1 MAELGKAGDPPNPAT
16 VLREPARLAAVDAVR
31 AVDQLTVDAFARSVS
46 LAVRLLDAR
55 MALISLAGADQ
66 QFVRAGIGTA
76 VPRHGERERVDWGFC
91 SEVVVSGRP
100 LVIDD
105 VRNDS
110 EHRSDLAVA
119 ATGMRAYL
127 GVPLLL
133 EELPIGVLY
142 VLDTKPRLWD
152 AEQRRALEQL
162 GTSVMSEIR
171 LRLDAAER
179 DRLYE
184 RAAAAA
190 VAEHRR
196 SRQLQDLARASLRI
210 NAAPSLEY
218 ALQTVTE
225 EARALVGTHQSVT
238 SMTRNLRWAQAINAV
253 SLSDKYSEYRFFDA
267 PPVGEGIYVLV
278 CRDNQPMR
286 MTQEELEAH
295 PAWRGFGA
303 YAPVHPPMRGWLAV
317 PLIAT
322 DGRNL
327 GLIQLSDKEDGGEFT
342 PDDEAILVQLAQL
355 ASASIEKAA
364 ALENQYEIARTLQS
378 SLLPQQLPE
387 QSAVSAASRYLPA
400 APRAGVGGDWFDVI
414 GLSGARVALVVG
426 DVVGHGIHAAAAMG
440 RLRTAVR
447 TLADVDP
454 TPEELLTRLDDL
466 VNRQSAESGA
476 DDGADPAHGGTGDV
490 GTTCLYAVYD
500 PVTGRCT
507 LAGAGHP
514 APIMV
519 SPDGSADFLD
529 LPSGPPLG
537 VGGVPFETVEVEVPE
552 GSLLAFY
559 TDGLVESR
567 QRDMEA
573 GLEELRQA
581 LTEPCDSLEALCDHV
596 VKTLLPE
603 PPSDDAA
610 LLLVRPHA
618 LDETRVA
625 TWDIAAEP
633 AEVARIRARAARLLA
648 TWGLEEIGFVTELV
662 VSELVTNAI
671 RYGQPPIQMRLI
683 YDRSIICEVS
693 DASSTA
699 PHLHQARIYDEGGR
713 GLMLVARLTQRW
725 GTRHARDGKTIWC
738 EQALPGEGPA
748 GEGLPVGGLP
758 LEGLPVDGLSLED
771 LSAEGLLSSDPEQ

>member
-1 MAELGKAGDPPNPAT
+1 MAELGKAGNPPNPAT
-16 VLREPARLAAVDAVR
+16 VLREPSRLAAVDAVR
-31 AVDQLTVDAFARSVS
+31 AVDELTTDSFARSVC
-46 LAVRLLDAR
+46 LAVRLLDTR
-55 MALISLAGADQ
+55 MALISLAGADR
-66 QFVRAGIGTA
+66 QFIRGGIGRA
-76 VPRHGERERVDWGFC
+76 VPRHGEQERVDWGFC

-105 VRNDS
+105 VRNDCA
-110 EHRSDLAVA
+110 HRSDPAVA

-133 EELPIGVLY
+133 EELSIGALY
-142 VLDTKPRLWD
+142 VIDTRPRVWD
-152 AEQRRALEQL
+152 TGQRCALEQL
-162 GTSVMSEIR
+162 GASVMSEIR
-171 LRLDAAER
+171 LRLDAAEHG
-179 DRLYE
+179 RLYE
-184 RAAAAA
+184 QAAAAA
-190 VAEHRR
+190 VVEHRR
-196 SRQLQDLARASLRI
+196 SQQLQDLARSSLRI
-210 NAAPSLEY
+210 NAAPSLDY

-225 EARALVGTHQSVT
+225 EARSLVGTHQSVT
-238 SMTRNLRWAQAINAV
+238 SMTTNLRWAQAINAV
-253 SLSDKYSEYRFFDA
+253 SLSDKYGEYRFFDA

-278 CRDNQPMR
+278 CKENRPMR
-286 MTQEELEAH
+286 MTQDELEAH
-295 PAWRGFGA
+295 PAWRGFGS
-303 YAPVHPPMRGWLAV
+303 YAAVHPPMRGWLAV

-327 GLIQLSDKEDGGEFT
+327 GLIQLSDKKDGSDFT
-342 PDDEAILVQLAQL
+342 ADDEAILVQLSQL

-387 QSAVSAASRYLPA
+387 HSAVSAASRYLPA

-466 VNRQSAESGA
+466 VSRQSAESGA
-476 DDGADPAHGGTGDV
+476 DDGADPAGGGAVDV

-500 PVTGRCT
+500 PVTGCCS

-514 APIMV
+514 APIIV
-519 SPDGSADFLD
+519 APDGSADFLD

-537 VGGVPFETVEVEVPE
+537 VGGVPFETAELEVPE
-552 GSLLAFY
+552 GCLLAFY

-567 QRDMEA
+567 QRDLEA
-573 GLEELRQA
+573 GLEELREA

-603 PPSDDAA
+603 PPTDDAA
-610 LLLVRPHA
+610 LLLVRPHS
-618 LDETRVA
+618 LDEARVV

-633 AEVARIRARAARLLA
+633 AEVARIRARTARLLA
-648 TWGLEEIGFVTELV
+648 AWGLEEIGFVTELV

-683 YDRSIICEVS
+683 YDRKIICEVS
-693 DASSTA
+693 DTSSTA
-699 PHLHQARIYDEGGR
+699 PHLHQARIFDEGGR

-738 EQALPGEGPA
+738 EQALPA
-748 GEGLPVGGLP
+748 EGLPVEVP
-758 LEGLPVDGLSLED
+758 M
-771 LSAEGLLSSDPEQ
+771 EGLLAEDLLVDDLLPPDAQQ

>member
-1 MAELGKAGDPPNPAT
+1 MAELGKAGNPPNPAA
-16 VLREPARLAAVDAVR
+16 VLREPSRLAAVDAVR
-31 AVDQLTVDAFARSVS
+31 GVDELTRDAFARSVC
-46 LAVRLLDAR
+46 LAVRLLDTR
-55 MALISLAGADQ
+55 MALISLAGADR
-66 QFVRAGIGTA
+66 QFIRGGVGRA
-76 VPRHGERERVDWGFC
+76 VPQHGEQERVDWCFC

-110 EHRSDLAVA
+110 VHRSDRAVA

-133 EELPIGVLY
+133 EELSIGALY
-142 VLDTKPRLWD
+142 VIDTRPRLWD
-152 AEQRRALEQL
+152 KEQWRALEQL
-162 GTSVMSEIR
+162 GASVMSEIR

-179 DRLYE
+179 GRLYE
-184 RAAAAA
+184 QAAAAAA
-190 VAEHRR
+190 VEHRR
-196 SRQLQDLARASLRI
+196 SQQLQDLARAGLRI
-210 NAAPSLEY
+210 NAAPSLDY

-225 EARALVGTHQSVT
+225 EARSLVGTHQSVT
-238 SMTRNLRWAQAINAV
+238 SMTTNLRWAQAINAV
-253 SLSDKYSEYRFFDA
+253 SLSDKYGEYRFFDA

-278 CRDNQPMR
+278 CKDNRPMR
-286 MTQEELEAH
+286 MTQNELEAH
-295 PAWRGFGA
+295 PAWRGFGS
-303 YAPVHPPMRGWLAV
+303 YAAVHPPMRGWLAV
-317 PLIAT
+317 PLIGT

-327 GLIQLSDKEDGGEFT
+327 GLIQLSDKQDGSDFT
-342 PDDEAILVQLAQL
+342 ADDEAILVQLAQL

-364 ALENQYEIARTLQS
+364 ALENQYEIARALQS

-387 QSAVSAASRYLPA
+387 HSAVSAASRYLPA

-466 VNRQSAESGA
+466 VSRQSAESGA
-476 DDGADPAHGGTGDV
+476 DEGADPARGGAVDV

-500 PVTGRCT
+500 PVAGRCS

-514 APIMV
+514 VPIIV
-519 SPDGSADFLD
+519 APDGSADFLD

-537 VGGVPFETVEVEVPE
+537 VGGVPFETVELEVPE

-567 QRDMEA
+567 QRDLEA
-573 GLEELRQA
+573 GLEELREA
-581 LTEPCDSLEALCDHV
+581 LTEPCASLEALCDHV

-603 PPSDDAA
+603 PPADDAA
-610 LLLVRPHA
+610 LLLVRPHG

-633 AEVARIRARAARLLA
+633 AEVARIRARTARLLA

-683 YDRSIICEVS
+683 YDRTIICEVS

-699 PHLHQARIYDEGGR
+699 PHLHQARIFDEGGR

-738 EQALPGEGPA
+738 EQALPV
-748 GEGLPVGGLP
+748 EGLAV
-758 LEGLPVDGLSLED
+758 EGLSLDD
-771 LSAEGLLSSDPEQ
+771 LLPSDSEQ

>member
-1 MAELGKAGDPPNPAT
+1 MAELGKAGDPPNPAA
-16 VLREPARLAAVDAVR
+16 VLHEPARLAAVDAVR
-31 AVDQLTVDAFARSVS
+31 AVDALTADTFTRSVD
-46 LAVRLLDAR
+46 LAVRLLDTR
-55 MALISLAGADQ
+55 MALIGLAGADQ
-66 QFVRAGIGTA
+66 QYLRGDNGRV
-76 VPRHGERERVDWGFC
+76 VPWHGDQERVDWCFC

-100 LVIDD
+100 LAIDD
-105 VRNDS
+105 IRCDS
-110 EHRSDLAVA
+110 AHRADRAVA

-142 VLDTKPRLWD
+142 VIDTRPRLWD
-152 AEQRRALEQL
+152 PDQQHALEQL
-162 GTSVMSEIR
+162 GASVMSEIR
-171 LRLDAAER
+171 LRLDAAEHS
-179 DRLYE
+179 RLYA

-190 VAEHRR
+190 VLEHRR
-196 SRQLQDLARASLRI
+196 SQQLQDLARASLRI
-210 NAAPSLEY
+210 NAAPSLDY

-238 SMTRNLRWAQAINAV
+238 SMTTNLRWAQAINAV
-253 SLSDKYSEYRFFDA
+253 SLSDNYGEYRFFDA
-267 PPVGEGIYVLV
+267 PPAGEGIYVLV
-278 CRDNQPMR
+278 CRDNRPMR
-286 MTQEELEAH
+286 MTQDELEAH
-295 PAWRGFGA
+295 PAWRGFGS

-327 GLIQLSDKEDGGEFT
+327 GLIQLSDKTDGGEFT
-342 PDDEAILVQLAQL
+342 ADDEAVLVQLAQL

-387 QSAVSAASRYLPA
+387 HSAVSAASRYLPA
-400 APRAGVGGDWFDVI
+400 AARAGVGGDWFDVI

-466 VNRQSAESGA
+466 VSRQSEESGA
-476 DDGADPAHGGTGDV
+476 DDGADPARGGAADV

-500 PVTGRCT
+500 PVTGRCA
-507 LAGAGHP
+507 LARAGHP
-514 APIMV
+514 APIV
-519 SPDGSADFLD
+519 VAPDGSADFLD

-537 VGGVPFETVEVEVPE
+537 VGGVPFETAEIEVPE

-567 QRDMEA
+567 QRDLEA
-573 GLEELRQA
+573 GLEELRQV

-603 PPSDDAA
+603 PPADDAA
-610 LLLVRPHA
+610 LLLVRPHS
-618 LDETRVA
+618 LDETHVA

-633 AEVARIRARAARLLA
+633 AEVARIRARTARLLA
-648 TWGLEEIGFVTELV
+648 SWGLEEIGFVTELV

-683 YDRSIICEVS
+683 HDRTIICEVS

-699 PHLHQARIYDEGGR
+699 PHLHQARIFDEGGR
-713 GLMLVARLTQRW
+713 GLMLVAQLTQRW

-738 EQALPGEGPA
+738 ELALPVEGAPVQGLSVA
-748 GEGLPVGGLP
+748 GLAG
-758 LEGLPVDGLSLED
+758 LEGLDDLEGLSVDGLLPPDS
-771 LSAEGLLSSDPEQ
+771 EQ

>member
-1 MAELGKAGDPPNPAT
+1 MAELGKAGNPPNPAA
-16 VLREPARLAAVDAVR
+16 VLREPSRLAAVDAVR
-31 AVDQLTVDAFARSVS
+31 GVDELTRDAFARSVC
-46 LAVRLLDAR
+46 LAVRLLDTR
-55 MALISLAGADQ
+55 MALISLAGADR
-66 QFVRAGIGTA
+66 QFIRGGVGRA
-76 VPRHGERERVDWGFC
+76 VPQHGEQERVDWCFC

-110 EHRSDLAVA
+110 VHRSDRAVA

-133 EELPIGVLY
+133 EELSIGALY
-142 VLDTKPRLWD
+142 VIDTRPRLWD
-152 AEQRRALEQL
+152 KEQWRALEQL
-162 GTSVMSEIR
+162 GASVMSEIR

-179 DRLYE
+179 GRLYE
-184 RAAAAA
+184 QAAAAAA
-190 VAEHRR
+190 VEHRR
-196 SRQLQDLARASLRI
+196 SQQLQDLARAGLRI
-210 NAAPSLEY
+210 NAAPSLDY

-225 EARALVGTHQSVT
+225 EARSLVGTHQSVT
-238 SMTRNLRWAQAINAV
+238 SMTTNLRWAQAINAV
-253 SLSDKYSEYRFFDA
+253 SLSDKYGEYRFFDA

-278 CRDNQPMR
+278 CKDNRPMR
-286 MTQEELEAH
+286 MTQNELEAH
-295 PAWRGFGA
+295 PAWRGFGS
-303 YAPVHPPMRGWLAV
+303 YAAVHPPMRGWLAV
-317 PLIAT
+317 PLIGT

-327 GLIQLSDKEDGGEFT
+327 GLIQLSDKQDGSDFT
-342 PDDEAILVQLAQL
+342 ADDEAILVQLAQL

-364 ALENQYEIARTLQS
+364 ALENQYEIARALQS

-387 QSAVSAASRYLPA
+387 HSAVSAASRYLPA

-466 VNRQSAESGA
+466 VSRQSAESGA
-476 DDGADPAHGGTGDV
+476 DEGADPARGGAVDV

-500 PVTGRCT
+500 PVAGRCS

-514 APIMV
+514 VPIIV
-519 SPDGSADFLD
+519 APDGSADFLD

-537 VGGVPFETVEVEVPE
+537 VGGVPFETVELEVPE

-567 QRDMEA
+567 QRDLEA
-573 GLEELRQA
+573 GLEELREA
-581 LTEPCDSLEALCDHV
+581 LTEPCASLEALCDHV

-603 PPSDDAA
+603 PPADDAA
-610 LLLVRPHA
+610 LLLVRPHG

-633 AEVARIRARAARLLA
+633 AEVARIRARTARLLA

-683 YDRSIICEVS
+683 YDRTIICEVS

-699 PHLHQARIYDEGGR
+699 PHLHQARIFDEGGR

-738 EQALPGEGPA
+738 EQALPV
-748 GEGLPVGGLP
+748 EGLPV
-758 LEGLPVDGLSLED
+758 EGLAVEGLSLDD
-771 LSAEGLLSSDPEQ
+771 LLPSDSEQ